1 MTKLRLDVVGDP
13 ISHSKSPYIH
23 ETVLKELGTPY
34 EYRKVRVKKGEL
46 SKYLCEAK
54 ELGLCGFNLTMPH
67 KTDILPFLDFI
78 DDEALRF
85 NSVNT
90 VKIKDGKLLGYNT
103 DAQGMVYSMERQGF
117 RTKDKNIVILGA
129 GGVSSTLALK
139 MAFEGTG
146 KITVLNRTLRS
157 AEDICEKIIKESG
170 TNCTA
175 LSFDKESLKNAA
187 KECDILINCTPLGME
202 GIDTDFE
209 DLSFLENMSKG
220 SLVFD
225 LIYNPPETS
234 LLKRAKELGLST
246 LNGLDMLI
254 YQGLLADEI
263 FFDTKLDLD
272 IHKEKIDYVFKNL
285 KNF

>member
-23 ETVLKELGTPY
+23 ETVLKELGFEY
-34 EYRKVRVKKGEL
+34 EYRKVQVKKGEL

-54 ELGLCGFNLTMPH
+54 SLGLCGFNLTMPH
-67 KTDILPFLDFI
+67 KTDIIPFLDFI
-78 DDEALRF
+78 DDEARIF

-103 DAQGMVYSMERQGF
+103 DALGMVYSMEKKGF
-117 RTKDKNIVILGA
+117 RAKGKNIVILGA
-129 GGVSSTLALK
+129 GGVASTLALK
-139 MAFEGTG
+139 MAFEGASE
-146 KITVLNRTLRS
+146 ITVLNRTLSS
-157 AEDICEKIIKESG
+157 AEEICKKVLKESG
-170 TNCTA
+170 KNCTA
-175 LSFDKESLKNAA
+175 LSFDKESLGNSA

-209 DLSFLENMSKG
+209 DLSFLENIHKG
-220 SLVFD
+220 SLLFD
-225 LIYNPPETS
+225 LIYNPAETA
-234 LLKRAKELGLST
+234 LLKCAKELGLST

-263 FFDTKLDLD
+263 FLGTKLDLV
-272 IHKEKIDYVFKNL
+272 ILKEKIDYVFKNL